1 MKELHGKVAVIT
13 GAASGF
19 GREFAIRCADEGM
32 KVVLTD
38 IDTGGLGTTVALLKP
53 GTESLVIGSDVS
65 SADSI
70 EHLARST
77 YDRFGACHLLFN
89 NAGVGTAGPIWTATL
104 DDWKWTLGIN
114 VMGVVHGL
122 RSFVPRMLAQK
133 EESYIVNTA
142 SAAGL
147 LAPPGSGVYAAS
159 KHAVVAITECLHHEL
174 RGQNAPIGV
183 SVLCPAFVDTG
194 ISNSERNRPAEL
206 ADSNPEAEQYS
217 DRIRQAIKSGK
228 LSAADIAR
236 ITIDAVKDG
245 RFYILTHP
253 NVKIAVE
260 IKRLRLLHDLLP
272 KAVRVGVL
280 LNPGN
285 PSVAEATLREVQ
297 EAAPAIGLQIQV
309 LNASTIGE
317 IDAAFAILAR
327 ERPDALL
334 VAADAFFLDRRM
346 QFATSAAHDRI
357 PAAYGVREFAA
368 AGGLMS
374 YGTNIV
380 DAIRQ
385 VGVYTGR
392 ILKGAKPADL
402 PVVQS
407 TKFEF
412 VINLQTARALGIEVP
427 PGLLSIADEVIE

>member
-1 MKELHGKVAVIT
+1 
-13 GAASGF
+13 
-19 GREFAIRCADEGM
+19 M
-32 KVVLTD
+32 KVILTD
-38 IDTGGLGTTVALLKP
+38 IDTGGLDTTVALLKL

-77 YDRFGACHLLFN
+77 YDHFGACNLLFN

-104 DDWKWTLGIN
+104 DDWKWTFGIN

-159 KHAVVAITECLHHEL
+159 KHAVVAITECLYHEL
-174 RGQNAPIGV
+174 RDQNALIGV

-228 LSAADIAR
+228 LSAADVAR
-236 ITIDAVKDG
+236 ITIDAVKNE
-245 RFYILTHP
+245 RFYILTHS

-260 IKRLRLLHDLLP
+260 IRMND
-272 KAVRVGVL
+272 
-280 LNPGN
+280 
-285 PSVAEATLREVQ
+285 
-297 EAAPAIGLQIQV
+297 
-309 LNASTIGE
+309 
-317 IDAAFAILAR
+317 IL
-327 ERPDALL
+327 
-334 VAADAFFLDRRM
+334 LDR
-346 QFATSAAHDRI
+346 QPTNTSQR
-357 PAAYGVREFAA
+357 
-368 AGGLMS
+368 
-374 YGTNIV
+374 
-380 DAIRQ
+380 
-385 VGVYTGR
+385 
-392 ILKGAKPADL
+392 
-402 PVVQS
+402 
-407 TKFEF
+407 
-412 VINLQTARALGIEVP
+412 
-427 PGLLSIADEVIE
+427 

>member
-1 MKELHGKVAVIT
+1 MKELQGKVAVIT

-38 IDTGGLGTTVALLKP
+38 IDTGGLGATVALLKP
-53 GTESLVIGSDVS
+53 GTESLVIASDVS
-65 SADSI
+65 SD
-70 EHLARST
+70 
-77 YDRFGACHLLFN
+77 
-89 NAGVGTAGPIWTATL
+89 AGVGTAGPIWTATL

-260 IKRLRLLHDLLP
+260 IRMND
-272 KAVRVGVL
+272 
-280 LNPGN
+280 
-285 PSVAEATLREVQ
+285 
-297 EAAPAIGLQIQV
+297 
-309 LNASTIGE
+309 
-317 IDAAFAILAR
+317 IL
-327 ERPDALL
+327 
-334 VAADAFFLDRRM
+334 LDR
-346 QFATSAAHDRI
+346 QPTNTSQR
-357 PAAYGVREFAA
+357 
-368 AGGLMS
+368 
-374 YGTNIV
+374 
-380 DAIRQ
+380 
-385 VGVYTGR
+385 
-392 ILKGAKPADL
+392 
-402 PVVQS
+402 
-407 TKFEF
+407 
-412 VINLQTARALGIEVP
+412 
-427 PGLLSIADEVIE
+427 

>member
-32 KVVLTD
+32 KVILTD

-70 EHLARST
+70 EYLARST

-206 ADSNPEAEQYS
+206 ADSNPLGSHQTGDQIRKAIRRRHRKDHDRRGEGRALLYS
-217 DRIRQAIKSGK
+217 DAPERENRGGNQDERYSVG
-228 LSAADIAR
+228 SAADQYIA
-236 ITIDAVKDG
+236 A
-245 RFYILTHP
+245 LTSP
-253 NVKIAVE
+253 IFRNCSSARRCGIVRANV
-260 IKRLRLLHDLLP
+260 
-272 KAVRVGVL
+272 
-280 LNPGN
+280 
-285 PSVAEATLREVQ
+285 
-297 EAAPAIGLQIQV
+297 
-309 LNASTIGE
+309 ASWHETDMRG
-317 IDAAFAILAR
+317 
-327 ERPDALL
+327 RPDD
-334 VAADAFFLDRRM
+334 VC
-346 QFATSAAHDRI
+346 S
-357 PAAYGVREFAA
+357 
-368 AGGLMS
+368 
-374 YGTNIV
+374 
-380 DAIRQ
+380 
-385 VGVYTGR
+385 
-392 ILKGAKPADL
+392 
-402 PVVQS
+402 
-407 TKFEF
+407 
-412 VINLQTARALGIEVP
+412 
-427 PGLLSIADEVIE
+427 

>member
-32 KVVLTD
+32 KVILTD

-159 KHAVVAITECLHHEL
+159 KHAVVAITECRTGPGFSPTPLEGCFYTAKTHTGHRRPKSATGTPVGL
-174 RGQNAPIGV
+174 RNFGV
-183 SVLCPAFVDTG
+183 IPGVMNWAVLRDFAFGSTHMCRL
-194 ISNSERNRPAEL
+194 SSQTA
-206 ADSNPEAEQYS
+206 ASQEALMS
-217 DRIRQAIKSGK
+217 
-228 LSAADIAR
+228 
-236 ITIDAVKDG
+236 
-245 RFYILTHP
+245 
-253 NVKIAVE
+253 
-260 IKRLRLLHDLLP
+260 IKRILVPLPSSAHRAGNRAYLRFT
-272 KAVRVGVL
+272 K
-280 LNPGN
+280 
-285 PSVAEATLREVQ
+285 
-297 EAAPAIGLQIQV
+297 
-309 LNASTIGE
+309 
-317 IDAAFAILAR
+317 
-327 ERPDALL
+327 RPFSPD
-334 VAADAFFLDRRM
+334 
-346 QFATSAAHDRI
+346 
-357 PAAYGVREFAA
+357 P
-368 AGGLMS
+368 AGGAPNRGL
-374 YGTNIV
+374 
-380 DAIRQ
+380 RQ
-385 VGVYTGR
+385 QSCLR
-392 ILKGAKPADL
+392 
-402 PVVQS
+402 PVACPLGMDPSNYAQWP
-407 TKFEF
+407 
-412 VINLQTARALGIEVP
+412 LYRA
-427 PGLLSIADEVIE
+427 